1 METVHIT
8 DYIRDPWIE
17 KEVLGDR
24 LADHASENT
33 AVLLVWHEHITGAY
47 MDRHP
52 GLKGVV
58 RYGVGFDNV
67 DLEAARERGIRV
79 CNTPDYGVDEVS
91 NTALAL
97 ILASDRGILEYDVLA
112 RDLPADWQNNTLP
125 RIRRASEVT
134 VGIIGA
140 GRIGGSL
147 ARKAKAVGY
156 RVVIQD
162 PYQPSGIEK
171 MLGVERVDE
180 LQDLLKQADIVSVHT
195 PLTDE
200 TRGMVNGDFVSRM
213 KQGAAFVNTARG
225 GIIDS
230 VEVFRDGLLSGAL
243 SFVGLDVIPE
253 EPPRA
258 AGIIKE
264 WVDQEPYLRGRFVI
278 NPHTAYYSQEA
289 YDEMRRSA
297 ASNALR
303 ILEGKRAKNIL
314 V

>member
-1 METVHIT
+1 MESVHIT

-24 LADHASENT
+24 LSDQQSEKT
-33 AVLLVWHEHITGAY
+33 AVLLVWHEHITADY
-47 MDRHP
+47 MDRLP
-52 GLKGVV
+52 GLKGIV
-58 RYGVGFDNV
+58 RYGVGFDNL

-91 NTALAL
+91 NTAIAM
-97 ILASDRGILEYDVLA
+97 ILAGDRGILEYDVLA
-112 RDLPADWQNNTLP
+112 RSIPQDWQNNTLP

-140 GRIGGSL
+140 GRIGGSV
-147 ARKAKAVGY
+147 ARKASALGY

-171 MLGVERVDE
+171 MLGVRRVDDQEE
-180 LQDLLKQADIVSVHT
+180 LLEQADIVSIHT
-195 PLTDE
+195 PLTEE
-200 TRGMVNGDFVSRM
+200 TAGMVNAGFVNQM
-213 KQGAAFVNTARG
+213 KHGASFVNTARG
-225 GIIDS
+225 GIISS
-230 VEVFRDGLLSGAL
+230 VDVFKEPLQSGKL
-243 SFVGLDVIPE
+243 SFVGLDVIPD
-253 EPPRA
+253 EPPLVD
-258 AGIIKE
+258 GIIKE
-264 WVDQEPYLRGRFVI
+264 WVEQDPLLAGKLII

-289 YDEMRRSA
+289 YEEMRRSA

-303 ILEGKRAKNIL
+303 ILDGKRAKNIL